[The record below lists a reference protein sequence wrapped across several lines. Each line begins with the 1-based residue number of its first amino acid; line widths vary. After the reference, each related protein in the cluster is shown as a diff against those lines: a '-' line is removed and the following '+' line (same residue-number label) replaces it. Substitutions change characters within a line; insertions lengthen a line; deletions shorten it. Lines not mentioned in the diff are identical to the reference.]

1 MLTPILIVPIPHE
14 PSFREYLDRR
24 DDLKDPRILA
34 LIASMLACVV
44 AALPRRSRHYLR
56 TQNMSSGPLTPGL
69 FIERCHS
76 IATQAR
82 EANYL
87 DRDIVPLD
95 AMISYLMG
103 MTAAFTSF
111 WGRARIYLEQAL
123 TMSRICGLHK
133 PNGPEYVEV
142 DGSASLAHTAD
153 GHDLPDPNGQQ
164 DCIRQELGRRTFWLI
179 FMAIRRLQ
187 QIGMPAEEM
196 NILPAGRS
204 RSYPPLPMEV
214 DDRYIMQDQVLPQP
228 QGTVSELLGF
238 NANIRVYLSYN
249 KLSIVEIA
257 DYANEMPTEQIRKRL
272 LEQSLRS
279 IKRAFENLPTDL
291 TFSFGPRME
300 KPHTESNYP
309 PPKQD
314 VLEPQQAE
322 YPNGELQ
329 DPYSERRRAQLEVQR
344 ADLAATQLVS
354 RFYIV
359 DKYSSIITTSESQ
372 NLGEDQEGS
381 GVAELNIVTE
391 QEDITRS
398 FVALLGTLGQYS
410 MEYYGTAFVRS
421 LLPSF
426 HSQLP
431 LITQTTANSYISLD
445 PQATGPRLSPV
456 ACPSHSQKYVR
467 SAGR

>member
-34 LIASMLACVV
+34 LIASMLASVV

-300 KPHTESNYP
+300 KPHTESNYS

-421 LLPSF
+421 LLPSS

-431 LITQTTANSYISLD
+431 LITQTTANQPHFS
-445 PQATGPRLSPV
+445 
-456 ACPSHSQKYVR
+456 
-467 SAGR
+467 

>member
-1 MLTPILIVPIPHE
+1 
-14 PSFREYLDRR
+14 
-24 DDLKDPRILA
+24 
-34 LIASMLACVV
+34 
-44 AALPRRSRHYLR
+44 
-56 TQNMSSGPLTPGL
+56 
-69 FIERCHS
+69 
-76 IATQAR
+76 
-82 EANYL
+82 
-87 DRDIVPLD
+87 
-95 AMISYLMG
+95 
-103 MTAAFTSF
+103 
-111 WGRARIYLEQAL
+111 
-123 TMSRICGLHK
+123 
-133 PNGPEYVEV
+133 
-142 DGSASLAHTAD
+142 
-153 GHDLPDPNGQQ
+153 
-164 DCIRQELGRRTFWLI
+164 
-179 FMAIRRLQ
+179 MAIRRLQ

-314 VLEPQQAE
+314 VLEPQQAD
-322 YPNGELQ
+322 YPTGQLQ
-329 DPYSERRRAQLEVQR
+329 DPYTERRRAQLEVQR

-372 NLGEDQEGS
+372 NLGEAQEGT
-381 GVAELNIVTE
+381 GAAELNIMNE

-410 MEYYGTAFVRS
+410 IEYYGTAFVRVL
-421 LLPSF
+421 LLPFIPS
-426 HSQLP
+426 SP
-431 LITQTTANSYISLD
+431 STSNN
-445 PQATGPRLSPV
+445 PR
-456 ACPSHSQKYVR
+456 
-467 SAGR
+467 